1 MSFSDDLTLSLI
13 GLTLCVG
20 LGVLGFRNHFAEKTN
35 IRLHRPPWM
44 IIALASLA
52 TGFMIIVHL
61 ANLFGFETGNR

>member
-1 MSFSDDLTLSLI
+1 MRLSDDLTLSLI
-13 GLTLCVG
+13 GLAICIV

-61 ANLFGFETGNR
+61 VNLMGLETGR